1 MTRKKLKKNTK
12 QMLVNEDNKAHTMIK
27 GVLEILK
34 ILVNHSCQKTSG
46 QQPVSLSLQLPEMT
60 TINRMISMMNK
71 TMMTMT

>member
-1 MTRKKLKKNTK
+1 
-12 QMLVNEDNKAHTMIK
+12 VNEDNKAHTMIK

>member
-1 MTRKKLKKNTK
+1 MTRKKLKINTK
-12 QMLVNEDNKAHTMIK
+12 PMLVNEANKAHTMIK